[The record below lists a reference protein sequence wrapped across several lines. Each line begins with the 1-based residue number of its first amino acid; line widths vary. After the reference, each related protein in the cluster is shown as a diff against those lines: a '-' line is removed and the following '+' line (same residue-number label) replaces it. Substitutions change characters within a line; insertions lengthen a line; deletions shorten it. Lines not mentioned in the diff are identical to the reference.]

1 MRSFFLF
8 FFCIALVQAQ
18 DRAVADSL
26 YQLGNYRAAI
36 NAYSE
41 LGTPQASLQIARAY
55 KASGMNAKAIKQYQ
69 LLLQKHS
76 DLEIARFELGK
87 MFFQLD
93 QYAAAA
99 GVFRNLKQTNPV
111 NPEYAYYLGRIFLE
125 FQSPKQA
132 GQAFMEALEQDS
144 THVRSLFQLSKM
156 YLGFKENDSVI
167 KYTGKGLQYAEDN
180 RGLISLRAQAFF
192 NEPQYEEA
200 IPLFEALLK
209 QGAEKEFVLKKLAYS
224 YFSTRNLV
232 AADSTYR
239 KLLNFPNSKANALY
253 TIGHIFWAQDQ
264 RDSAKVYIQRSIEE
278 QDVFLGD
285 EYQALGR
292 LAREQ
297 KRLKEALHYYTKAFE
312 EDRTKYLNYYQVCV
326 IAEEYYADPKTRLRY
341 YQNLLDWFPKLPP
354 YFKEFAQK
362 RIRLIKEEMH
372 FAAGEER

>member
-55 KASGMNAKAIKQYQ
+55 KASGMNSKSVEQYKALVEQYPEQ
-69 LLLQKHS
+69 R
-76 DLEIARFELGK
+76 IARFELGK
-87 MFFQLD
+87 LYFQL
-93 QYAAAA
+93 YRLPAAAA
-99 GVFRNLKQTNPV
+99 IFQQLFKEDSN
-111 NPEYAYYLGRIFLE
+111 NPEYAYYLGRTYHAQDSYKPAIQE
-125 FQSPKQA
+125 Y
-132 GQAFMEALEQDS
+132 GNALKADS
-144 THVRSLFQLSKM
+144 THVRSLFQLAKV
-156 YLGFKENDSVI
+156 YLALQEHDSVL
-167 KYTGKGLQYAEDN
+167 KYTAKGLAVADKDG
-180 RGLISLRAQAFF
+180 GLTSLRAQAFY
-192 NEPQYEEA
+192 NQTEYDKA
-200 IPLFEALLK
+200 IPLFEELER
-209 QGAEKEFVLKKLAYS
+209 QGSSKEFVLKKLAYS
-224 YFSTRNLV
+224 YFSTSKLA

-239 KLLNFPNSKANALY
+239 KLAQFPNSTGHAYYN
-253 TIGHIFWAQDQ
+253 IGHIFWAKKQM
-264 RDSAKVYIQRSIEE
+264 DSAKVYIKQAIEE
-278 QDVFLGD
+278 EKVYLGN

-292 LAREQ
+292 LYRVEGN
-297 KRLKEALHYYTKAFE
+297 LKESLHYYTKAFE